1 LNVPAVAMSAA
12 VIAAVTCVALTK
24 VVTRELPLN
33 VTAAPDR
40 KPVPLTVSVK
50 PTPPTVAPV
59 GESEVIVGT
68 GLFTAKGEFA
78 DVPPPGAGFVTVTLK
93 VPAAAISAAAIDA
106 VNCVALTNVVVLALP
121 LKFTTEVETK
131 FVPFTVRVK
140 AAPPFTALAGESEV
154 MVGAGL
160 FTANGELAEMPPPG
174 AGFVTVTLNVPA
186 VAMSVAVIDAVTFVA
201 LTKVVVLAVPLK
213 FTTEEATKLVP
224 FTVKVKAA
232 PPADALVGESEAIVG
247 TGLFTANAE
256 LADVPPPG
264 AGFVTVTLNDPAVA
278 ISTAVIAA
286 VNCDALTK
294 VVVAAVP
301 LKFTTEDE
309 LKFEPFTVSVNVLP
323 PAKAFVGDSEV
334 IVGTG
339 LFTVNEEIAEVPPPG
354 TGFVT
359 VTLSVPAVAI
369 SATVI
374 AAVSCVAFTNVVVLG
389 ELLKF
394 TTEPATKPVPFT
406 VNENAGPPAVALVG
420 ESVVIVGAGL
430 LTANDELPDVP
441 PPGAGLVTV
450 TRKLPTA
457 AMSAGV
463 IAAVSC
469 VALTKVVVLADPL
482 KFTTE
487 LETKPVP
494 FTVNVKAAPPTVAL
508 VGEIVVIAGAGL
520 LIVNA

>member
-1 LNVPAVAMSAA
+1 MSAT
-12 VIAAVTCVALTK
+12 VIAAVICVALTN

-50 PTPPTVAPV
+50 AAPPTVALV

-78 DVPPPGAGFVTVTLK
+78 DVPPPGAGLVTVTFK
-93 VPAAAISAAAIDA
+93 VPADAISAAAIDA
-106 VNCVALTNVVVLALP
+106 VNCVALTNVVVLGLP

-131 FVPFTVRVK
+131 FVPFTVSVK
-140 AAPPFTALAGESEV
+140 VAPPFTALAGESDV
-154 MVGAGL
+154 MVGTGL
-160 FTANGELAEMPPPG
+160 FTANGELAERPPPG

-186 VAMSVAVIDAVTFVA
+186 AAMSAAVIDAVTFVA

-224 FTVKVKAA
+224 FTVRVKAA
-232 PPADALVGESEAIVG
+232 PPADALVGESEEIVG
-247 TGLFTANAE
+247 TGLLTANAE
-256 LADVPPPG
+256 LADTPPPG

-278 ISTAVIAA
+278 ISVAVIAA
-286 VNCDALTK
+286 VNWEALTK

-301 LKFTTEDE
+301 LKFTTDDE

-374 AAVSCVAFTNVVVLG
+374 VAVSCVAFTNVVVLG

-406 VNENAGPPAVALVG
+406 VNEKAGPPAVALVG
-420 ESVVIVGAGL
+420 ESAVMAGAGL
-430 LTANDELPDVP
+430 LTANVELAEVP
-441 PPGAGLVTV
+441 PPGVGLVTV
-450 TRKLPTA
+450 TGKLPTA
-457 AMSAGV
+457 VMSAGE

-469 VALTKVVVLADPL
+469 VALTNVVVLAAPL

-494 FTVNVKAAPPTVAL
+494 FTVNVKPAPPTVAL

-520 LIVNA
+520 LIVNV